1 MGLCALNG
9 GGVGCLG
16 PLLLPSSRC
25 SQMVPSPFHEP
36 GAGAGGLPLNAG
48 SSFRFPAQIRLLMWH
63 SDSSS
68 RDFDPEAS
76 APDLRAGQDQKEL
89 GAPEFES
96 AQVRPRDAPDLAST
110 LAPQSPDLVI
120 PTPGIAAKGPYN
132 VPDGCRGSWIVAG
145 PFGFDRTASPRAPK
159 VIP

>member
-9 GGVGCLG
+9 GGVGCPG

-48 SSFRFPAQIRLLMWH
+48 SSFPFPAQIRLLVWH

-76 APDLRAGQDQKEL
+76 APDLRAGQDQKERGTL
-89 GAPEFES
+89 SLSQLRSVLET
-96 AQVRPRDAPDLAST
+96 PRTWPAHLDV
-110 LAPQSPDLVI
+110 SPPI
-120 PTPGIAAKGPYN
+120 
-132 VPDGCRGSWIVAG
+132 S
-145 PFGFDRTASPRAPK
+145 
-159 VIP
+159 